1 MGPKEISITSK
12 VWIIFFT
19 WYHYVHLT
27 FITIP
32 IQMVKHISQQTFLK
46 DLCKKYPAGALTIY
60 FKILCWYSFNMTKVN
75 RCKCNI
81 FSFFLKFGVFCFLQR
96 SHRSCCMEWH
106 CYISGFKIHKYSLN
120 PIDLKGNGNERILWR
135 QFKCKQLAFWCGWD
149 FIILW

>member
-12 VWIIFFT
+12 VWIIFFA
-19 WYHYVHLT
+19 WYHYVHLI

-81 FSFFLKFGVFCFLQR
+81 FSFFWSLEFFAFCKDLIAHVVWNDIAIFPVSKF
-96 SHRSCCMEWH
+96 
-106 CYISGFKIHKYSLN
+106 IN
-120 PIDLKGNGNERILWR
+120 ILWI
-135 QFKCKQLAFWCGWD
+135 QLIWKEMEMRGSYEGNLNASKLHFDADGTS
-149 FIILW
+149 